1 MVKVYLS
8 QKDIPFT
15 EYNVSTNREGLKA
28 LLALGWRT
36 TPVTVIGDT
45 KIIGYSPPR
54 LDEALRGA
62 GLLA

>member
-28 LLALGWRT
+28 LLALGCRT
-36 TPVTVIGDT
+36 TPVTVVGDT
-45 KIIGYSPPR
+45 KVIGYSPSR
-54 LDEALRGA
+54 LEEALRGA
-62 GLLA
+62 GLA

>member
-28 LLALGWRT
+28 LLALGCRT

>member
-8 QKDIPFT
+8 QRNIPFT
-15 EYNVSTNREGLKA
+15 EYNVSTNREGLNA

-36 TPVTVIGDT
+36 TPVTVIGDSR
-45 KIIGYSPPR
+45 IIGYSPSR

-62 GLLA
+62 GLA